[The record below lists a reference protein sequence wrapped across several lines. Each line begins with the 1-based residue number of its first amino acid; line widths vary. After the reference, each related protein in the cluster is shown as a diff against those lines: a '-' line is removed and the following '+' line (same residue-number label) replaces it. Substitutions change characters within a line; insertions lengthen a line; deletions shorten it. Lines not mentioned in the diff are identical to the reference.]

1 MTYCVG
7 ILIEGG
13 LALIADTRTN
23 AGVDNISMFKKL
35 HVLSDTPERQIYCAS
50 AGSLSVTQSMLSM
63 LEEGLPPEQ
72 EGGELRTVVAQPS
85 MFRVAQLVGK
95 ALHDARETVAA
106 AVAGTNITPLG
117 SLLVGGRI
125 GSQPPAL
132 FQIYSEG
139 NFIECQQDAPFLQVG
154 ERKYGKPILDRA
166 LRWDTTLPQAVKLAL
181 LSFDS
186 TIRSNLSV
194 GRPLDLVVLENGQ
207 PEPINR
213 RIEEDD
219 AYFDRLSLE
228 WSRLLADATSEIED
242 PPFMRPGAVKEVPPE
257 IKPVADKVSPV
268 PDKVP

>member
-7 ILIEGG
+7 ILVEAG
-13 LALIADTRTN
+13 LVLIADTRTN

-35 HVLSDTPERQIYCAS
+35 HVLCETPERQIYCAS

-63 LEEGLPPEQ
+63 LEEGLPPE
-72 EGGELRTVVAQPS
+72 EVGGQPRTIARQAT
-85 MFRVAQLVGK
+85 MFRVAQLVGE
-95 ALHDARETVAA
+95 ALHDARAKVAA
-106 AVAGTNITPLG
+106 AVAGSNIVPSG

-125 GSQPPAL
+125 GDQPPAL

-139 NFIECQQDAPFLQVG
+139 NFIECQPDAPFLQVG

-166 LRWDTTLPQAVKLAL
+166 LRWDTALSHCVKLAL

-194 GRPLDLVVLENGQ
+194 ARPLDLVVLENGQ
-207 PEPINR
+207 PDPIHR

-219 AYFDRLSLE
+219 PYFDQLSVQ
-228 WSRLLADATSEIED
+228 WSHLLAEATDRIDD
-242 PPFMRPGAVKEVPPE
+242 PPFMHPGAAKEVPPE
-257 IKPVADKVSPV
+257 IKPVADKVAPV